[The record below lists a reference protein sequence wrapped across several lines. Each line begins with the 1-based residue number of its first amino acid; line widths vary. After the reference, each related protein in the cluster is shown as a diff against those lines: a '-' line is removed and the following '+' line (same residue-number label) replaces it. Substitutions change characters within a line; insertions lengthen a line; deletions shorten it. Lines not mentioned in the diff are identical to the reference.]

1 MHRPRVPPRKQCW
14 KGSRSRRHCEMSWD
28 IFAVNVPLAFES
40 IEEIPSDFK
49 PKPLGNRSAVI
60 AKIKR
65 IVATADFSDPSWGLI
80 EKDGWS
86 IELNMGDDE
95 ICEDFAFHVRGD
107 GDEAV
112 EVVARILDGLGIG
125 GFEPEAGG
133 LFGAGPS
140 AIASF
145 NEW

>member
-1 MHRPRVPPRKQCW
+1 
-14 KGSRSRRHCEMSWD
+14 MSWD

-65 IVATADFSDPSWGLI
+65 IVPTADFSDPSWGLI
-80 EKDGWS
+80 EKNGWS
-86 IELNMGDDE
+86 IELDMGDDE

-112 EVVARILDGLGIG
+112 AVVARILDGLSIR
-125 GFEPEAGG
+125 GFDPQAGK
-133 LFGAGPS
+133 LFVPGPS

-145 NEW
+145 NKWRALRDKTRG